1 MTLKYIIQTRWGAA
15 IELFLFFLI
24 SMLPIQL
31 GLIIPLLV
39 LIAIGSM
46 KSRKLKW
53 ADVGFSFADFKIQKI
68 ITGIIVAFIY
78 FLLFQYLITPLL
90 NSWFPVVNL
99 NALGY
104 IKGDYQKLITWLIT
118 SWTIGAIFEEFIFR
132 GYLLNRLKDL
142 FGNKL
147 PAQILTVILAAIP
160 FGFIH
165 AYQGVQGII
174 NAALFGIFQSII
186 YLVTKKLTI
195 PMIAH
200 GTFDTIGFIR
210 LFSSNIS

>member
-1 MTLKYIIQTRWGAA
+1 MTLKKVLQTKWGAS

-24 SMLPIQL
+24 SILPIQL

-39 LIAIGSM
+39 FISIGSM

-53 ADVGFSFADFKIQKI
+53 AGVGFSFADFTIQKI
-68 ITGIIVAFIY
+68 LTGVIVALLY

-90 NSWFPVVNL
+90 NLWFPGVNL
-99 NALGY
+99 NAIGN
-104 IKGDYQKLITWLIT
+104 IRGDYQKLALWLIT
-118 SWTIGAIFEEFIFR
+118 SWTVGAIFEEFIFR

-147 PAQILTVILAAIP
+147 HAQILIVILAAIP

-165 AYQGVQGII
+165 AYQGTQGII
-174 NAALFGIFQSII
+174 TAALFGIFQSII
-186 YLVTKKLTI
+186 YLVNKKLTI

-200 GTFDTIGFIR
+200 GTFDTIGFVR
-210 LFSSNIS
+210 LFSNNIP